1 VQIMLL
7 SCEVAMEYLLG
18 LTLSP
23 QVQWL
28 LEHEAAKA
36 LLEEIEKE
44 RAAVWKVRPRG
55 GGRA

>member
-1 VQIMLL
+1 MLL